1 MKLCE
6 IGVSLREEGKRGAVV
21 VRIGGFLVRS
31 AGGRRESVAVIM
43 VIGSRSCGVG
53 RSGTGTRRLRC
64 RRLLLLRQVSPP

>member
-31 AGGRRESVAVIM
+31 AGERRESVAVIM
-43 VIGSRSCGVG
+43 VIGR
-53 RSGTGTRRLRC
+53 
-64 RRLLLLRQVSPP
+64 